1 MHTHFSPAVAPLWK
15 TCPVTHA
22 LAKGWAADLEARVL
36 LKAFLSAVRVTEWWP
51 SSQLSA
57 RSAAAAHGPAPLE
70 SKWCSAALIQLHPLL
85 STLVSLAQHHTLLCR
100 HSPSLLIH
108 MDVSK
113 MHRRIT
119 MLDTFFLWKLQRKWN
134 CSYWRWD
141 TISYFTA
148 ISNTI
153 IFSLLYWSLIA
164 TGTAAS
170 ARVSESLCIYLT
182 RERTLEMYM

>member
-1 MHTHFSPAVAPLWK
+1 MPSDAHTGKRLSCRFRS
-15 TCPVTHA
+15 TCPSESILECSESHGMMAQQPA
-22 LAKGWAADLEARVL
+22 LSQECSCCTWTCPTGEQVIPSVALHSFSCILYCPHWCLLHSITPCCAD
-36 LKAFLSAVRVTEWWP
+36 T
-51 SSQLSA
+51 
-57 RSAAAAHGPAPLE
+57 APHF
-70 SKWCSAALIQLHPLL
+70 WY
-85 STLVSLAQHHTLLCR
+85 T
-100 HSPSLLIH
+100 

-113 MHRRIT
+113 MHWRIT